1 MPADWI
7 TPYTWEEIL
16 EFFPLTYDHNAGSLP
31 KNRIARNISDKAA
44 QYGDLLQYGDC
55 WIYGNFMTVNT
66 VTGMSSGTSSTYA
79 VGTCSSSPTT
89 ITFSAGT
96 SSGSS

>member
-16 EFFPLTYDHNAGSLP
+16 EFFPLTYDHHAGSLP

-55 WIYGNFMTVNT
+55 WIYGVTVS
-66 VTGMSSGTSSTYA
+66 GSSSTINTYA
-79 VGTCSSSPTT
+79 VGVCSGSPTT
-89 ITFSAGT
+89 ITFST
-96 SSGSS
+96 SSSSS